1 MKKKYDQ
8 KMWSLCVKVARDIH
22 KGQTRKMGE
31 DKGKPYIIH
40 PERVSMNLFFAS
52 RSEDYGDACVGVL
65 HDCIE
70 DYDPT
75 TLADSEDKDG
85 TWTGKG
91 YLGFRGVPKD
101 IIKDVLILSKKEGE
115 GYYDFIMRVL
125 KSERAIRAKIED
137 IKDNLQSL
145 EDGKLKDKY
154 LMALHILKT
163 ELKLKKAK
171 KGKK

>member
-1 MKKKYDQ
+1 MKKKYDE
-8 KMWSLCVKVARDIH
+8 KMWRRCVSVARDIH

-40 PERVSMNLFFAS
+40 PERVSMNLLFAS
-52 RSEDYGDACVGVL
+52 KSEDYGDACVGVL

-75 TLADSEDKDG
+75 TLSDSQDKDG
-85 TWTGKG
+85 IWTGKG
-91 YLGFRGVPKD
+91 YLGFRGVPYD
-101 IIKDVLILSKKEGE
+101 IIKDLIILSKKDGE
-115 GYYDFIMRVL
+115 GYYDFIKRVL
-125 KSERAIRAKIED
+125 KSERAIRVKIED

-145 EDGKLKDKY
+145 EDGKLRDKY
-154 LMALHILKT
+154 LLALHLLET

>member
-1 MKKKYDQ
+1 M
-8 KMWSLCVKVARDIH
+8 DIH
-22 KGQTRKMGE
+22 KGQTRKMGA
-31 DKGKPYIIH
+31 DKGKPYFVH
-40 PERVSMNLFFAS
+40 PERVANRLLPITWPKG
-52 RSEDYGDACVGVL
+52 DYGDACVGVL

-75 TLADSEDKDG
+75 TLKDSEDKDG

-125 KSERAIRAKIED
+125 KSERAIRVKIAD
-137 IKDNLQSL
+137 IEDNLQSL
-145 EDGKLKDKY
+145 QDGSLKDKY
-154 LMALHILKT
+154 LLALYVLKT